1 MFVCRQLFGI
11 SPYFGSDFSPISN
24 SFHPICLAIGN
35 CKEPDMQSFIG
46 EAGACHLIDGNGSS
60 VANQVDPPTAS
71 RDLQMMSL
79 AGISAPSTPTIR
91 SMAGGSVSPSVTG
104 VDQPQFHACIIGSRT
119 LTVPKEL
126 SGNVYSTSLLLLA
139 NLFDQCHLLLIVAC
153 LSATIQHLGRE
164 LTSDF

>member
-11 SPYFGSDFSPISN
+11 SPYFGSDFSPISD
-24 SFHPICLAIGN
+24 SFHPICLAICN

-46 EAGACHLIDGNGSS
+46 EAGACHLIDGHGSS
-60 VANQVDPPTAS
+60 IANQVDPPSAS
-71 RDLQMMSL
+71 RDLQMMFL
-79 AGISAPSTPTIR
+79 AWVSASSTPTIR
-91 SMAGGSVSPSVTG
+91 SMAVSLVSPSVTR

-119 LTVPKEL
+119 FSVPKEL

-139 NLFDQCHLLLIVAC
+139 NLFDQCHLILIVAC